1 MKPKINPLTALYI
14 SGFLFTLGLTYV
26 DSRDEILLFFGY
38 DRQIEVSSYLLRWIV
53 SVYFLI
59 LILISSP
66 LFKNNNRDSSGSVL
80 FYGFFL
86 VLPLPLF
93 VVVAIKLEWIISLL
107 GNYRG
112 GYSMSFYDYIFDY
125 FIFNIVLAL
134 FNTLGIIVLVGN
146 LFRSSKV

>member
-1 MKPKINPLTALYI
+1 M
-14 SGFLFTLGLTYV
+14 
-26 DSRDEILLFFGY
+26 
-38 DRQIEVSSYLLRWIV
+38 
-53 SVYFLI
+53 YFLI

-66 LFKNNNRDSSGSVL
+66 LFNNNNRDSRGSVL
-80 FYGFFL
+80 FYGLFL

-125 FIFNIVLAL
+125 LIFNTVLAL